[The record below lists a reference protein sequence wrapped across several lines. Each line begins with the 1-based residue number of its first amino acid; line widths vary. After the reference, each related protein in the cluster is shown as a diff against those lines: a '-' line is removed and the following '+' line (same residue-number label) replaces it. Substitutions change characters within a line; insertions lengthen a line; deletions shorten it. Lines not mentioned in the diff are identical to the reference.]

1 VYRCGIHACEPHTRE
16 REPERKPRLPYLK
29 KIRSSLAETIVLKAV
44 GPPSRARALSPRT
57 SLRLGGSANVT
68 KAFPGEA
75 QRDAP
80 GTTYEGLW
88 GEHHEAGMEQLAGLR
103 EWLDELERMLA

>member
-1 VYRCGIHACEPHTRE
+1 
-16 REPERKPRLPYLK
+16 
-29 KIRSSLAETIVLKAV
+29 
-44 GPPSRARALSPRT
+44 
-57 SLRLGGSANVT
+57 VT